1 MNKEKEV
8 EDLLQSALENL
19 ETVAH
24 AKGLWTQPEPGRV
37 PGSGRGRVDGVLELT
52 LDAHQIKLYAE
63 VKKELRNH
71 HLPQLLTLA
80 KQYQPFMVIA
90 GKIFPKLKAELRENG
105 IAYLEANGNA
115 WIRRNG
121 LLIWVDH
128 QQPAGTGKVKTVPER
143 PNRAFTKTGLK
154 VVFHFLLDETSLHLS
169 YREIAARSGVALGQV
184 NYVFN
189 GLRERGFLV
198 KFNQNEYRLTNKRAL
213 LDRWLEAYEE
223 RLKPSLAMGRFRF
236 LKAED
241 FDNWRN
247 IALKNAKSRWGGEA
261 AGDLY
266 TNYLKPATL
275 TVYTLET
282 KTELMSNYRLVPDAN
297 GFVEAYEKFWSDDEV
312 NTNVVPP
319 LLAYT
324 DLINT
329 NDKRCQDTAQLI
341 YDAFKDRFE

>member
-8 EDLLQSALENL
+8 EDLLQSALEHL
-19 ETVAH
+19 ETVVH
-24 AKGLWTQPEPGRV
+24 AKGRWTQPGQRRV
-37 PGSGRGRVDGVLELT
+37 PGSGPGRVDGVLDLT
-52 LDAHQIKLYAE
+52 LDAHQIKLYVE

-80 KQYQPFMVIA
+80 QQYQPFMVIA
-90 GKIFPKLKAELRENG
+90 GKIFPKLKVKLRENG

-115 WIRRNG
+115 WIRKNG
-121 LLIWVDH
+121 LLIWIDH
-128 QQPAGTGKVKTVPER
+128 QQPVGAGKAQTIPDR

-154 VVFHFLLDETSLHLS
+154 VVFHFLLDETSLNLS

-189 GLRERGFLV
+189 GLKETGFLV
-198 KFNQNEYRLTNKRAL
+198 KFNQNEYRLTNKKAL

-223 RLKPSLAMGRFRF
+223 RLKPSLAIGRFRF
-236 LKAED
+236 LKGED
-241 FDNWRN
+241 FDNWQN
-247 IALKNAKSRWGGEA
+247 IPLKNTKSRWGGEA

-266 TNYLKPATL
+266 TNHLKPATL

-282 KTELMSNYRLVPDAN
+282 KTELMRNYRLVPDAN
-297 GFVEAYEKFWSDDEV
+297 GNVEAYEKFWNDDGV
-312 NTNVVPP
+312 NANVVPP

-329 NDKRCQDTAQLI
+329 NDKRCQDTANLI